1 MPITLVTPPAV
12 RFLSRLSPSPLYQS
26 PLYPSPVSAFS
37 SPEGPSP
44 RTVFAGGGGGGVR
57 VSEEEFKVF
66 L

>member
-12 RFLSRLSPSPLYQS
+12 RFLSRLSPSPLYLFL
-26 PLYPSPVSAFS
+26 LYPLPISAFFL
-37 SPEGPSP
+37 PEGLNL
-44 RTVFAGGGGGGVR
+44 RTIFAGGGGGVK